1 MTDMLVKLGDA
12 SNPYV
17 DRARR
22 SGFAFRRCEPGDVTP
37 LRDFVEREFTTR
49 WADGIAI
56 SLSRLPIAAF
66 VAVSDG
72 QFVAFALYDCAYR
85 GAFGPMGVGSDY
97 RNRGIGASLLH
108 LSLADMQTVGYA
120 YAIISDV
127 GPVEFY
133 QKVCGAKVIAE

>member
-1 MTDMLVKLGDA
+1 MTDMLIKLGDA
-12 SNPYV
+12 TNPYV

-22 SGFAFRRCEPGDVTP
+22 SGIAFRRCDPGDATP

-49 WADGIAI
+49 WADGIAV

-66 VAVSDG
+66 VAVSEE

-108 LSLADMQTVGYA
+108 PSLADMRTVGYA
-120 YAIISDV
+120 YAIISQV

-133 QKVCGAKVIAE
+133 EKVCGAKVIAE

>member
-1 MTDMLVKLGDA
+1 MTDTLIKLGDA
-12 SNPYV
+12 GARYV
-17 DRARR
+17 DRARS
-22 SGFAFRRCEPGDVTP
+22 SGFAFRRCEPGDATP

-49 WADGIAI
+49 WADGIAV

-66 VAVSDG
+66 VAISG
-72 QFVAFALYDCAYR
+72 EEFVGFALYDCAYR

-97 RNRGIGASLLH
+97 RSGGIGAALLH
-108 LSLADMQTVGYA
+108 LSLADMRTVGYA
-120 YAIISDV
+120 YAIISEV